1 MTTSGAENQ
10 SEHSYVFDPENT
22 AEMARLINQSRLL
35 TQCLGGLFPEEI
47 DPAHLGSV
55 LDIACGPGGWALDVA
70 RDYPHMQV
78 TGVDISK
85 LTTEFA
91 QYMARER
98 ALNNAEFKLM
108 NVLKPLEFPDNSFDI
123 VNARL
128 LIGLMPARI
137 WPDFIQE
144 CRRVTRPGGYTILTE
159 CDSIISNGPSFEYL
173 NGLGTLAFKKVGIS
187 FSPDGRHFG
196 ITPMIGRFLRDAGY
210 HNVQSRAYGIDWSAD
225 TDLHKGFYQDFVT
238 IFKQG
243 QPLLIKTGL
252 ITQEEA
258 DVHYERALYEMMQ
271 DDFCAIWYYR
281 RVWGQKP
288 EQ

>member
-1 MTTSGAENQ
+1 MTASDSENQ
-10 SEHSYVFDPENT
+10 PEHTYVFDPENV
-22 AEMARLINQSRLL
+22 AEMARLVNQSQLV

-47 DPAHLGSV
+47 DLTSVHDV

-70 RDYPHMQV
+70 RDYSHTRV
-78 TGVDISK
+78 TGVDISVM
-85 LTTEFA
+85 TTDFA
-91 QYMARER
+91 RYLARER
-98 ALNNAEFKLM
+98 ELNNAQFKIM

-128 LIGLMPARI
+128 LVGFMPPRM
-137 WPDFIQE
+137 WPGFIQE
-144 CRRVTRPGGYTILTE
+144 CLRVTRPGGYTILTE
-159 CDSIISNGPSFEYL
+159 CDSIITNGPSFEYL
-173 NGLGTLAFKKVGIS
+173 SGLGSLAFKKVGIS
-187 FSPDGRHFG
+187 FSPDGRNFG

-210 HNVQSRAYGIDWSAD
+210 QSVQSQAYGIDWSAD
-225 TDLHKGFYQDFVT
+225 TDVHKGFYQDFVT

-258 DVHYERALYEMMQ
+258 DLHFERALYEMME

-281 RVWGQKP
+281 RVWSQKSV
-288 EQ
+288 

>member
-1 MTTSGAENQ
+1 MTTSDAENQ
-10 SEHSYVFDPENT
+10 SERTYVFDPENV

-47 DPAHLGSV
+47 DLAHLDNV

-70 RDYPHMQV
+70 HGYPYMQI

-98 ALNNAEFKLM
+98 ALSNAEFKLM

-128 LIGLMPARI
+128 LIGLMPARV

-159 CDSIISNGPSFEYL
+159 CDTIISNGPSFEYL
-173 NGLGTLAFKKVGIS
+173 SGLGSLAFKKVGIS
-187 FSPDGRHFG
+187 FSPDGRNFG

-210 HNVQSRAYGIDWSAD
+210 QDVQSRAYGIDWSAD

-243 QPLLIKTGL
+243 QPLLIKTDL
-252 ITQEEA
+252 ITQEDA
-258 DVHYERALYEMMQ
+258 DVHFERALYEMMQ
-271 DDFCAIWYYR
+271 EDFCAIWYYR

-288 EQ
+288 E